1 MDKNLI
7 RGDINELQCIL
18 DFQKRGYYCS
28 IPFSGSCR
36 YDLVV
41 DINNKLFK
49 IQCKASSYHPED
61 GTLRMGTK
69 RSTTNT
75 KKTTTY
81 SYSKE
86 EVDYFYTSWKQYGF
100 LIPIEETSTEKY
112 LRVDVPKQ
120 GIQSTMSIASDY
132 LIDNVLESIIKN
144 ESLKRYIDNRIIS
157 INEKNEEKL
166 WTTQELLKNYNERQ
180 IRYIKEKIMKKET
193 AYGLKWRYKEFP
205 VL

>member
-1 MDKNLI
+1 MDQNLI

-36 YDLVV
+36 YDLIV

-61 GTLRMGTK
+61 GTLRMSTT

-75 KKTTTY
+75 KETIKY

-100 LIPIEETSTEKY
+100 LIPIEETSTMKY
-112 LRVDVPKQ
+112 LRVDIPKQ
-120 GIQSTMSIASDY
+120 GIQTTMSIASDY
-132 LIDNVLESIIKN
+132 LIDNVLDSIINNKP
-144 ESLKRYIDNRIIS
+144 LKKYVDNRIIS
-157 INEKNEEKL
+157 INESNEEKL
-166 WTTQELLKNYNERQ
+166 WTTQELLTFYDERQ

-193 AYGLKWRYKEFP
+193 AYGLNWRYKEFP

>member
-1 MDKNLI
+1 MDNNLI

-28 IPFSGSCR
+28 IPFSKSCR
-36 YDLVV
+36 YDLIV

-49 IQCKASSYHPED
+49 IQCKASSYHSED
-61 GTLRMGTK
+61 GTLIMDAT

-75 KKTTTY
+75 KGTIAY

-86 EVDYFYTSWKQYGF
+86 EIDYFYTSWKQYGF
-100 LIPIEETSTEKY
+100 LIPVEEAQTKKY
-112 LRVDVPKQ
+112 LRVNIPKQ

-132 LIDNVLESIIKN
+132 LIDNVLESIIQNKPLKN
-144 ESLKRYIDNRIIS
+144 YIDNRIIS

-166 WTTQELLKNYNERQ
+166 WTTQELLEVYNERQ
-180 IRYIKEKIMKKET
+180 IRYIKGKIMKNGI
-193 AYGLKWRYKEFP
+193 AFGLKWRYKEFP